1 MAWEDVDK
9 MSEEEDRLEEY
20 LFEQEREMEAQLAKW
35 EEEGALKKKK
45 RKK

>member
-20 LFEQEREMEAQLAKW
+20 LAEQEREMEAQLAKW
-35 EEEGALKKKK
+35 EEEDALKKKK